1 MLDSDMQ
8 DQPTRTTDCDTLD
21 EAGYGPADCGPADA
35 AVVATV
41 RAGMVPP
48 PVARDLAAIFK
59 ALADP
64 TRVRIM
70 SALASREFCVNDLA
84 AGLDMGQSAVS
95 HQLSDLRAMGLVTAR
110 RAGRH
115 VFYRLADD
123 HVEQLFAVGLE
134 HVSEGRDKGQ
144 GENEREDEG

>member
-1 MLDSDMQ
+1 MV
-8 DQPTRTTDCDTLD
+8 T
-21 EAGYGPADCGPADA
+21 PA
-35 AVVATV
+35 
-41 RAGMVPP
+41 
-48 PVARDLAAIFK
+48 VARDLAAIFK

-70 SALASREFCVNDLA
+70 SALAGREFCVNDLA

-95 HQLSDLRAMGLVTAR
+95 HQLSDLRGQGLVTAR

-134 HVSEGRDKGQ
+134 HVSEGRVKGQ

>member
-1 MLDSDMQ
+1 MLDVNVQ
-8 DQPTRTTDCDTLD
+8 DLPNTKTGCDTFE
-21 EAGYGPADCGPADA
+21 EASYGTADCGPADA
-35 AVVATV
+35 ATVAKV
-41 RAGMVPP
+41 RASMVVPS
-48 PVARDLAAIFK
+48 VARDLAAIFK

-70 SALASREFCVNDLA
+70 SALAGREFCVNDLA

-95 HQLSDLRAMGLVTAR
+95 HQLSDLRSQGLVTAR

-134 HVSEGRDKGQ
+134 HVSEDRVEG
-144 GENEREDEG
+144 EDEER

>member
-1 MLDSDMQ
+1 MQ
-8 DQPTRTTDCDTLD
+8 EQPTRIADCASFGD
-21 EAGYGPADCGPADA
+21 AGCGPADA
-35 AVVATV
+35 AAVATV

-70 SALASREFCVNDLA
+70 SALAGREFCVNDLA

-134 HVSEGRDKGQ
+134 HVSEARDEG
-144 GENEREDEG
+144 EDEGEG

>member
-1 MLDSDMQ
+1 LDSDVQ
-8 DQPTRTTDCDTLD
+8 DQPDTITDCYTL
-21 EAGYGPADCGPADA
+21 EATDCGPADA
-35 AVVATV
+35 ATLAKV
-41 RAGMVPP
+41 RAGMVSQ

-64 TRVRIM
+64 TRVRII
-70 SALASREFCVNDLA
+70 SALAGREFCVNDLA
-84 AGLDMGQSAVS
+84 AGLEMGQSAVS

-134 HVSEGRDKGQ
+134 HVQESQDMRQDVGQ
-144 GENEREDEG
+144 DVGQ